1 MTTHNLNISQKVESV
16 VNEDPGNLEVE
27 ITMNQLEEIS
37 GIKKDII
44 QNELNI
50 QNESIALEALREKVR
65 ILANAIFLKSDE

>member
-1 MTTHNLNISQKVESV
+1 M